1 MSRRTYQAALTA
13 VGAVIGAGFA
23 SGREIVSFF
32 SRYGGASWLGIVTA
46 VAVIF
51 AMGLS
56 CLHAPGIGGMPEA
69 WQGRWPAR
77 IWQGMFGMLMLAT
90 GGAMLAGG
98 GEIAALM
105 VPGRLT
111 WAVGAGMTLLL
122 SLMMARRGLSSSAW
136 VSGVMAGILLLL
148 LGTGLILPVQQT
160 TAGHGAPVESILRG
174 ACYAGFNMALA
185 VPGLAETSS
194 GLNGREK
201 RQCALLMTGV
211 LAILLTLGN
220 GVMLRRGADQ
230 QCAMPLLQMSLHWG
244 SVGRGVCCGGMYLA
258 VLTTACAALRGLW
271 ILLPQG
277 RRTRIGAACAM
288 LLCAMT
294 GFTGMVE
301 QVYPVLGGGCLML
314 LLVAWR
320 TKIKKNA

>member
-1 MSRRTYQAALTA
+1 MSRKAYQATLTA

-32 SRYGGASWLGIVTA
+32 SRYGGASWLGIITA

-51 AMGLS
+51 AMAMS
-56 CLHAPGIGGMPEA
+56 CLRAPGIGGMPEA
-69 WQGRWPAR
+69 WQGRWLAR
-77 IWQGMFGMLMLAT
+77 IWQGMFGLLMLAT

-98 GEIAALM
+98 GEIAAMM

-111 WAVGAGMTLLL
+111 WAVGAWVTLLL
-122 SLMMARRGLSSSAW
+122 SLTMAQRGLNGSAW

-148 LGTGLILPVQQT
+148 LGTGLVLPVQQT
-160 TAGHGAPVESILRG
+160 VAGKGEPVQSVLRG

-194 GLNGREK
+194 ALSRREK
-201 RQCALLMTGV
+201 RRCALLMTGI
-211 LAILLTLGN
+211 LAALLALGN
-220 GVMLRRGADQ
+220 GVMLRRGEDQ
-230 QCAMPLLQMSLHWG
+230 HCAMPLLQISLQWG
-244 SVGRGVCCGGMYLA
+244 SAGRGVCCGGMYLA

-271 ILLPQG
+271 MLLPQG
-277 RRTRIGAACAM
+277 RGVRIGAAGAM

-301 QVYPVLGGGCLML
+301 RVYPVLGGGCLML
-314 LLVAWR
+314 LAAAWR